1 MRGTLHLFG
10 GENQPMPSSRQ
21 PILPRV
27 TRNGISRLD
36 VLPAIVAGV
45 IALSLTVESIRM
57 IADSPEILVIGGL
70 AVTLAGLLITT
81 KRPFVGLTVNSFG
94 SLIVAIGS
102 WGPLVEWSI
111 TVFLVFIVTLRFGRP
126 IRAAALVVAP
136 TLAGTIIAGD
146 LGDPLTSVFATL
158 VSLAAGSAIGAGLRA
173 QRLYSASL
181 EQRAEEALATREL
194 EATRRVA
201 EERLRIARDLH
212 DVVGHEVAVVSM
224 NLGVVEMA
232 LVDTPPD
239 VTEALDRARSGV
251 RNVLAETQRMLVLLR
266 SDDEQGGADPV
277 PDLTSLPALF
287 ASYRQIG
294 MDLHAEFEVPAD
306 SVDAATQLTVYRIL
320 QEALT
325 NAQKHGRGAVNVTC
339 AAEGAKLVVRVRNGQ
354 RLEPSGPST
363 GLGLIGMRERVA
375 AGAGTMT
382 VNSTGTEF
390 VLTAHLP
397 LKNGRVA

>member
-1 MRGTLHLFG
+1 
-10 GENQPMPSSRQ
+10 MPSSRQ
-21 PILPRV
+21 PLLPRV

-36 VLPAIVAGV
+36 VLPAVVAGL
-45 IALSLTVESIRM
+45 IGLSLAVELIRM
-57 IADSPEILVIGGL
+57 IADSAEIGAIWGL
-70 AVTLAGLLITT
+70 AVTLAGLLIAT
-81 KRPFVGLTVNSFG
+81 KRPFVGLAVNSFG
-94 SLIVAIGS
+94 CLVVALGS

-126 IRAAALVVAP
+126 IRAAALVVVP

-146 LGDPLTSVFATL
+146 LGDPVTSVFATL

-173 QRLYSASL
+173 QRLYRDSL
-181 EQRAEEALATREL
+181 ERRAEDALATREL

-239 VTEALDRARSGV
+239 VTEALDRARTGV

-277 PDLTSLPALF
+277 PDLDSLPTLF
-287 ASYRQIG
+287 ESYRHIG
-294 MDLHAEFEVPAD
+294 MDLHAELEVPAD

-325 NAQKHGRGAVNVTC
+325 NAQKHGRGAVSVTC
-339 AAEGAKLVVRVRNGQ
+339 AAEGLRLVVRVRNGQ
-354 RLEPSGPST
+354 RLEPSEPST
-363 GLGLIGMRERVA
+363 GLGLVGMRERVA

-382 VNSTGTEF
+382 VTSTDTEF

>member
-1 MRGTLHLFG
+1 
-10 GENQPMPSSRQ
+10 MPSSRQ
-21 PILPRV
+21 PLLPRV
-27 TRNGISRLD
+27 TRNGVSRLD
-36 VLPAIVAGV
+36 VLPAVVAGL
-45 IALSLTVESIRM
+45 IGLSLAVELIRM
-57 IADSPEILVIGGL
+57 IADSAEVLAIGGL
-70 AVTLAGLLITT
+70 AVTLAGLLIAT
-81 KRPFVGLTVNSFG
+81 KRPFVGLAVSSFG
-94 SLIVAIGS
+94 CLVVAFGS

-146 LGDPLTSVFATL
+146 LGDPVTSVFATL
-158 VSLAAGSAIGAGLRA
+158 VSLAAGSEIGAGLRA
-173 QRLYSASL
+173 QRLYRDSL
-181 EQRAEEALATREL
+181 ERRAEDALATREL

-232 LVDTPPD
+232 LVDTPSD
-239 VTEALDRARSGV
+239 VTEALDQARTGV

-266 SDDEQGGADPV
+266 SDDEQCRADPV
-277 PDLTSLPALF
+277 PVPDLDSLPTLF
-287 ASYRQIG
+287 ESYRHIG
-294 MDLHAEFEVPAD
+294 MDLHAELEVPAD
-306 SVDAATQLTVYRIL
+306 IVDAATQLTVYRIL

-325 NAQKHGRGAVNVTC
+325 NAQKHGRGAVSVTC
-339 AAEGAKLVVRVRNGQ
+339 AAEGLRLVVRVRNGQ
-354 RLEPSGPST
+354 RLEPSEPST
-363 GLGLIGMRERVA
+363 GLGLVGMRERVA

-382 VNSTGTEF
+382 VTSTDTEF

>member
-1 MRGTLHLFG
+1 MQGARHPAV
-10 GENQPMPSSRQ
+10 GENRPMPTSRQ
-21 PILPRV
+21 PLLPRV
-27 TRNGISRLD
+27 ERNGIPRLD
-36 VLPAIVAGV
+36 VLPAIVAFV
-45 IALSLTVESIRM
+45 IALSLAVELIRM
-57 IADSPEILVIGGL
+57 IADGAGLLAVGGL
-70 AVTLAGLLITT
+70 AVSLAGLLVST
-81 KRPFVGLTVNSFG
+81 KRPFVGLAVNSFG
-94 SLIVAIGS
+94 SFAVALGS

-126 IRAAALVVAP
+126 LRAASLVIAP

-146 LGDPLTSVFATL
+146 LGDPLTSTFATL

-173 QRLYSASL
+173 QRLYRDSL
-181 EQRAEEALATREL
+181 ERRAEDALATREL

-239 VTEALDRARSGV
+239 VTDALGRARTGV

-266 SDDEQGGADPV
+266 SDDDEGSGAPV
-277 PDLTSLPALF
+277 PDFSALPALF
-287 ASYRQIG
+287 ESYRQIG
-294 MDLHAEFEVPAD
+294 VDLHAEIDVPAD

-325 NAQKHGRGAVNVTC
+325 NAQRHGRGAVRVSV
-339 AAEGAKLVVRVRNGQ
+339 AVEGARLVVRVRNGQ
-354 RLEPSGPST
+354 RLEQSQPGT
-363 GLGLIGMRERVA
+363 GLGLVGMRERVA
-375 AGAGTMT
+375 ASAGTLA
-382 VNSTGTEF
+382 VRSADTEF
-390 VLTAHLP
+390 VVTAHLP
-397 LKNGRVA
+397 LKNGRPE

>member
-1 MRGTLHLFG
+1 M
-10 GENQPMPSSRQ
+10 
-21 PILPRV
+21 
-27 TRNGISRLD
+27 
-36 VLPAIVAGV
+36 VAGL
-45 IALSLTVESIRM
+45 IGLSLAVELIRM
-57 IADSPEILVIGGL
+57 IADSAEIVAIEGL
-70 AVTLAGLLITT
+70 AVTLAGLLIAT
-81 KRPFVGLTVNSFG
+81 KRPFVGLAVSSFG
-94 SLIVAIGS
+94 CLVVALGS
-102 WGPLVEWSI
+102 WRPLVEWSI

-173 QRLYSASL
+173 QRLYRDSL
-181 EQRAEEALATREL
+181 ERRAEDALATREL

-239 VTEALDRARSGV
+239 VTEALDQARTGV

-266 SDDEQGGADPV
+266 SDDEQCRADPV
-277 PDLTSLPALF
+277 PDLDSLPTLF
-287 ASYRQIG
+287 ESYRHIG
-294 MDLHAEFEVPAD
+294 MDLHAELEVPAD

-325 NAQKHGRGAVNVTC
+325 NAQKHGRGAVSVTC
-339 AAEGAKLVVRVRNGQ
+339 AAEGLRLVVRVRNGQ
-354 RLEPSGPST
+354 RLEPSEPST
-363 GLGLIGMRERVA
+363 GLGLVGMRERVT

-382 VNSTGTEF
+382 VTSTDTEF

>member
-1 MRGTLHLFG
+1 
-10 GENQPMPSSRQ
+10 MPSSRQ
-21 PILPRV
+21 PLLPRV

-36 VLPAIVAGV
+36 VLPAVVAGV
-45 IALSLTVESIRM
+45 IGLSLAVELIRM
-57 IADSPEILVIGGL
+57 MAHSAEIGAIGGL
-70 AVTLAGLLITT
+70 AVTLAGLLIAT
-81 KRPFVGLTVNSFG
+81 KRPFVGLAVNSFG
-94 SLIVAIGS
+94 CLVVALGS

-146 LGDPLTSVFATL
+146 LGDPVTSVFATL

-173 QRLYSASL
+173 QRLYRDSL
-181 EQRAEEALATREL
+181 ERRAEDALATREL

-232 LVDTPPD
+232 LVDTPSD
-239 VTEALDRARSGV
+239 VTEALDRARTGV

-277 PDLTSLPALF
+277 PDLASLPTLF
-287 ASYRQIG
+287 DSYRHIG
-294 MDLHAEFEVPAD
+294 MDLHAELEVPAD

-325 NAQKHGRGAVNVTC
+325 NAQKHGRGAVSVTC
-339 AAEGAKLVVRVRNGQ
+339 AAEGVRLVVQVRNGQ
-354 RLEPSGPST
+354 RLEPSEPST
-363 GLGLIGMRERVA
+363 GLGLVGMRERVA

-382 VNSTGTEF
+382 VNSTDTEF

>member
-1 MRGTLHLFG
+1 
-10 GENQPMPSSRQ
+10 MPSPRQ
-21 PILPRV
+21 PLLPRV

-36 VLPAIVAGV
+36 VLPAVVAGL
-45 IALSLTVESIRM
+45 IGLSLAVELIRM
-57 IADSPEILVIGGL
+57 IADSAEIVAIEGL
-70 AVTLAGLLITT
+70 AVTLAGLLIAT
-81 KRPFVGLTVNSFG
+81 KRPFVGLAVSSFG
-94 SLIVAIGS
+94 CLVVALGS
-102 WGPLVEWSI
+102 WRPLVEWSI

-173 QRLYSASL
+173 QRLYRDSL
-181 EQRAEEALATREL
+181 ERRAEDALATREL

-239 VTEALDRARSGV
+239 VTEALDQARTGV

-266 SDDEQGGADPV
+266 SDDEQCRADPV
-277 PDLTSLPALF
+277 PDLDSLPTLF
-287 ASYRQIG
+287 ESYRHIG
-294 MDLHAEFEVPAD
+294 MDLHAELEVPAD

-325 NAQKHGRGAVNVTC
+325 NAQKHGRGAVSVTC
-339 AAEGAKLVVRVRNGQ
+339 AAEGLRLVVRVRNGQ
-354 RLEPSGPST
+354 RLEPSEPST
-363 GLGLIGMRERVA
+363 GLGLVGMRERVT

-382 VNSTGTEF
+382 VTSTDTEF